1 MNWYYAEGAQQAG
14 PVSEEDLLR
23 LVASGKIRSDT
34 LVWHEGLANWQPYGQ
49 LRPGPGAQ
57 TGVPPVQLP
66 ENEVVCVE
74 CGRIVS
80 KENALAYGGGW
91 VCANCKPA
99 FFQKVKEGAALPAVP
114 TALPYAGFWIRLGAK
129 VIDWLATGLV
139 IGIPV
144 AVLMFLF
151 VQQRPSRGAF
161 TFPFD
166 RPLGIGLY
174 ILINVGSTVLIVAY
188 NWFFLAKFAA
198 TLGKLACGLKVV
210 SATGAPLTSG
220 QALGRSA
227 AELLSQMICYIGYII
242 AAFDQE
248 KRALHD
254 HMANT
259 RVVHK

>member
-14 PVSEEDLLR
+14 PVSEEELLR

-49 LRPGPGAQ
+49 LRPGGAVSSG
-57 TGVPPVQLP
+57 TGLPPMQLP

-129 VIDWLATGLV
+129 FIDSMVLGVA
-139 IGIPV
+139 IGIPLV
-144 AVLMFLF
+144 IIMFLYF
-151 VQQRPSRGAF
+151 APRVTRGPAN
-161 TFPFD
+161 FPF
-166 RPLGIGLY
+166 
-174 ILINVGSTVLIVAY
+174 A
-188 NWFFLAKFAA
+188 W
-198 TLGKLACGLKVV
+198 
-210 SATGAPLTSG
+210 
-220 QALGRSA
+220 
-227 AELLSQMICYIGYII
+227 
-242 AAFDQE
+242 
-248 KRALHD
+248 
-254 HMANT
+254 
-259 RVVHK
+259 